1 MADSEDPTL
10 LFYTVVAVAKL
21 GLGLVYDTLFAQL
34 PRDAHAIF
42 HLPASLLAKKASI
55 ACAIDPTVLFR
66 QFSDT
71 RCSRS
76 PLFET

>member
-10 LFYTVVAVAKL
+10 FFYTVVAVAKL

-55 ACAIDPTVLFR
+55 ACAIDPTVLVR
-66 QFSDT
+66 QFSET

-76 PLFET
+76 PLLET

>member
-21 GLGLVYDTLFAQL
+21 GLGLAYGALFTQL
-34 PRDAHAIF
+34 SRHAHSIF
-42 HLPASLLAKKASI
+42 HLPASLLAKNVSI